1 MFLVIE
7 DSPIVQKI
15 LRYTLRQQSVGP
27 VVFASSYAEGQA
39 LYEKHRDSLVAAIVD
54 LNLPD
59 APRGEMVD
67 YLLAEGLPVVVLT
80 GSLDLRQ
87 RQSLLNSG
95 AADYVIK
102 ENRASYDYAVRMLN
116 RLQRNRKFTALVV
129 DDSTTT
135 RKLICNYLRLLCF
148 PVVEATNGVEAMAIL
163 EANPSVS
170 LVITDYHMPEMDGYQ
185 LVQNI
190 RHSFD
195 RRPLAVIGL
204 SSQDDPYISV
214 HFIKKGAN
222 DFLQKPFLQEEF
234 SCRVTNNIEAIE
246 KVHELRQ
253 QADKDFL
260 TNLFNRRFFNE
271 HGTNK
276 VRRLVEAGV
285 PFSVALFD
293 IDHFKQINDCH
304 GHDSGDMVL
313 RQFATYLSDSF
324 SDSFLVSRYG
334 GEEFAMLMPGLSSD
348 KAFDLLDGFRCFIA
362 EQHFRVADDARLDVT
377 VSIGVSEFS
386 NQQGDPLAALLN
398 QADAA
403 LYLAKRE
410 GRNLVHC
417 YSHSENADYA

>member
-27 VVFASSYAEGQA
+27 VVFASSFAEGRA
-39 LYEKHRDSLVAAIVD
+39 LYEKHKGNLVAAIVD

-67 YLLAEGLPVVVLT
+67 YLLEEGLPVVVLT

-135 RKLICNYLRLLCF
+135 RKLVTNYLKLLCF
-148 PVVEATNGVEAMAIL
+148 PVVEAANGVEAMAIL

-170 LVITDYHMPEMDGYQ
+170 LVITDYNMPEMDGYQ

-190 RHSFD
+190 RHRFD

-260 TNLFNRRFFNE
+260 TNLFNRRYFNE
-271 HGTNK
+271 HGTSE
-276 VRRLVEAGV
+276 VRRLVKAGV

-304 GHDSGDMVL
+304 GHDSGDLVL
-313 RQFATYLSDSF
+313 RQFAGHLSDSF
-324 SDSFLVSRYG
+324 GDSFLVSRYG
-334 GEEFAMLMPGLSSD
+334 GEEFAMLMPGLDKD
-348 KAFDLLDGFRCFIA
+348 KASVLLEGFRACI
-362 EQHFRVADDARLDVT
+362 EEHNFRVADDALLDVT
-377 VSIGVSEFS
+377 VSIGLCEYSHQS
-386 NQQGDPLAALLN
+386 GDPLAAMLN
-398 QADAA
+398 QADEA
-403 LYLAKRE
+403 LYQAKNK
-410 GRNLVHC
+410 GRNMVL
-417 YSHSENADYA
+417 SFGHSENQDYA